1 MKTVKVT
8 LSIVL
13 LLAFLGLSE
22 SYGQWLWNAPHI
34 YNQNS
39 GNVGIGI
46 NTPASLLHVSK
57 NMVAPSIRI
66 QNAGGTGGASF
77 DMIDNFSG
85 ANWKF
90 KATNAGGFKIRDH
103 ANGLDV
109 IQVEPNSIANAIYI
123 DWAGNIAMSHN
134 APGGHGL
141 NVINY
146 SAGKAAV
153 QGMDKSGSFL
163 YATGMLGL
171 LDGPAAGLPVFAWN
185 IGVLGIIPNTSGS
198 NGAAVYGW
206 NANTF
211 NSTNYGGLFVS
222 DGAATTTD
230 FTNFGV
236 YSQAM
241 HADLNFAGKFVG
253 RVEVDGHPS
262 ATEAPDYLLSVFKST
277 VTHSVSSDTKAVE
290 AQSAPQ
296 PGYGYGVHATAG
308 YRGVYGYGMG
318 SDYTGGVMGVQGYA
332 NGTAGSRYG
341 VYGSA
346 GGSGTVN
353 YGIYG
358 TASGAT
364 NNWAGYFV
372 GDAYVSSDLRIGTTS
387 QATGY
392 SLSVNGKVACEEVLV
407 KDMTNWPDYVF
418 AEEYQLMNLTELE
431 QSIEKNNH
439 LPGLPSAA
447 EIEDEG
453 LKLGDMQKR
462 VIEKIEEL
470 TLYTIEQGKL
480 ISELQEKMENL
491 EKENAKLRK
500 SIKQ

>member
-1 MKTVKVT
+1 MKTVKIT
-8 LSIVL
+8 LSVVL

-22 SYGQWLWNAPHI
+22 SYGQWNWNAPHI
-34 YNQNS
+34 YNANT

-46 NTPASLLHVSK
+46 NSPASLLHVSK

-66 QNAGGTGGASF
+66 QNSGGTGGASF

-103 ANGLDV
+103 ANGMDV

-146 SAGKAAV
+146 TAGKGAV
-153 QGMDKSGSFL
+153 QGMNKSGSYL

-171 LDGPAAGLPVFAWN
+171 LDGPAAGLPVFTWN
-185 IGVLGIIPNTSGS
+185 IGVLGIKPNTIGGG

-206 NANTF
+206 NADTY
-211 NSTNYGGLFVS
+211 NSDNYGGLFVS
-222 DGAATTTD
+222 DGAATTSGY
-230 FTNFGV
+230 TNFGI

-241 HADLNFAGKFVG
+241 HANQNFAGRFDG
-253 RVEVDGHPS
+253 RVEVEGHPS
-262 ATEAPDYLLSVFKST
+262 STEAPDYTST
-277 VTHSVSSDTKAVE
+277 VFQATVNHSLEIDTRAVNGVSTPAD
-290 AQSAPQ
+290 
-296 PGYGYGVHATAG
+296 GYGYGV
-308 YRGVYGYGMG
+308 RG
-318 SDYTGGVMGVQGYA
+318 TGGYI
-332 NGTAGSRYG
+332 G

-346 GGSGTVN
+346 NSGAYTGSTYGVYGYASGTTGTRIGV
-353 YGIYG
+353 YGYAGGG
-358 TASGAT
+358 TY
-364 NNWAGYFV
+364 NWAGYFA
-372 GDAYVSSDLRIGTTS
+372 GDAYISSDLRIGTTI

-407 KDMTNWPDYVF
+407 KDMINWPDYVF
-418 AEEYQLMNLTELE
+418 AEEYQLMSLTELE
-431 QSIEKNNH
+431 QSIERNNH